1 MNCAVFALFCQLP
14 LFFTCFQ
21 LRSTMKGL
29 LPAKDFHPAK
39 RGRIAHNPCLHSCTS
54 QNGNYAHFFQSA
66 ASSMP
71 SSSSSSSSARGGKGH
86 TCPTFF
92 GTPPEG
98 QSCLCNNSQKLL
110 LSRFHLDNYPKMSSR
125 FYLESFGVGLRF
137 WLRLGNTRRLAFNC
151 GLSVKKLRRVSRW
164 ENSLLVNCNYQ
175 KLSPRFLSG
184 KLWSGAEIQI
194 FKNNLQTTDS
204 NVNFAQHMNP
214 S

>member
-39 RGRIAHNPCLHSCTS
+39 RGDNCTQPMPAQLHVSKCQLRS
-54 QNGNYAHFFQSA
+54 LFQSA

-110 LSRFHLDNYPKMSSR
+110 LSRFHLDNYPKMLSR
-125 FYLESFGVGLRF
+125 FYLESLGVGLRF